1 MTTTT
6 LEPALDRSL
15 PGTPPPRDA
24 ATRPVPH
31 DDRRWQKLLGRY
43 REPSFARSLF
53 ELTVTALP
61 FAALWC
67 LMWLSLGHAYWLCL
81 LLAVPA
87 AGFLVRLFMIQH
99 DCGHG
104 SFFRRR
110 RANDWLG
117 RMIGVL
123 TLTSYDHWRQQHAV
137 HHATSG
143 NLDRRG
149 VGDVDTLTVAEF
161 RRLPTWRRRLAYRL
175 TRSPLAVLGVGPIC
189 IFVLKHR
196 LPASPATAGR
206 DAWSSVLATNLAI
219 AGVVVAMA
227 ALVGWRDFLLVQA
240 PITWLASSI
249 GVWLFYVQH
258 QHEHAYWERD
268 AGWSFQAG
276 AMEGSS
282 HLDLPPVLRW
292 FTANIGVHHVHHLS
306 SRIPSYR
313 LSAVLRDHPE
323 LRETNRLTLRHS
335 LQCFRL
341 ALWDEDAKRLVS
353 FREAHRPAR
362 GRREQHACAPV
373 GGTAGGSFAART
385 ASTAGP

>member
-1 MTTTT
+1 MTMAT
-6 LEPALDRSL
+6 LEPALNQPLLGTTLRDR
-15 PGTPPPRDA
+15 TPPPA
-24 ATRPVPH
+24 PH
-31 DDRRWQKLLGRY
+31 DDHRWPKLLARY
-43 REPSFARSLF
+43 REPSLARSLV
-53 ELTVTALP
+53 ELTVTAAP
-61 FAALWC
+61 FAALWW
-67 LMWLSLGHAYWLCL
+67 LMWLSLGYGYGLCL

-110 RANDWLG
+110 SANDWLG
-117 RMIGVL
+117 RAIGVL
-123 TLTSYDHWRQQHAV
+123 TLTPYGHWRQRHAI

-161 RRLPTWRRRLAYRL
+161 ARLPVGRKLAYRL
-175 TRSPLAVLGVGPIC
+175 SRSPLTMLGIGPLYV
-189 IFVLKHR
+189 FVLQHR
-196 LPASPATAGR
+196 LPGKLTRADGA
-206 DAWSSVLATNLAI
+206 AWRSTMATNLAI
-219 AGVVVAMA
+219 AAVSGLLMLLIGA
-227 ALVGWRDFLLVQA
+227 RDFLLVQV

-258 QHEHAYWERD
+258 QHEHTYWERD

-292 FTANIGVHHVHHLS
+292 FTANIGVHHVHHLC

-313 LSAVLRDHPE
+313 LAEVLRHHPE

-341 ALWDEDAKRLVS
+341 ALWDEDERRLVS
-353 FREAHRPAR
+353 FREARRLAHAGGASGTPVLLWAAR
-362 GRREQHACAPV
+362 QAARSRRE
-373 GGTAGGSFAART
+373 T
-385 ASTAGP
+385 ASTAGA